1 MFCCHHYITYLQEMS
16 RSEPVLVRKQDL
28 PDCKPDW
35 CKMSA
40 ESFEEIKVAA
50 VGEPVPDEYS
60 SHEELIV
67 ASGKFKSAAD
77 CWLMQCLQG

>member
-1 MFCCHHYITYLQEMS
+1 MS
-16 RSEPVLVRKQDL
+16 RFEQVLVREQDL

-40 ESFEEIKVAA
+40 ESFEKFKLAA
-50 VGEPVPDEYS
+50 VGEIVPTEYS
-60 SHEELIV
+60 SHEELV
-67 ASGKFKSAAD
+67 MASGKFKSAAH